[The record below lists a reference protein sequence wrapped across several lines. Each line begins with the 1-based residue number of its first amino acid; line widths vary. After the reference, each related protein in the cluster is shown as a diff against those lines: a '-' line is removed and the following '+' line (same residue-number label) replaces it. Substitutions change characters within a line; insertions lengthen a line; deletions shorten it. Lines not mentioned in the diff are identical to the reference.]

1 MLNATLKLQKN
12 TLDKKGRTEASSITK
27 NLWEDES
34 GIAYSLMMI
43 VFFIA
48 LASITYM
55 YLTPF
60 VNSAAQQYDTLIVS
74 KGIVSEMTI
83 DTLNFNLVILKAIP
97 FFVAF
102 FGVFVF
108 GIVRS
113 LYLKRTGGGD

>member
-1 MLNATLKLQKN
+1 MGLA
-12 TLDKKGRTEASSITK
+12 
-27 NLWEDES
+27 EDES

-43 VFFIA
+43 VVFIA

-60 VNSAAQQYDTLIVS
+60 VNSAVQQYDTLIVS